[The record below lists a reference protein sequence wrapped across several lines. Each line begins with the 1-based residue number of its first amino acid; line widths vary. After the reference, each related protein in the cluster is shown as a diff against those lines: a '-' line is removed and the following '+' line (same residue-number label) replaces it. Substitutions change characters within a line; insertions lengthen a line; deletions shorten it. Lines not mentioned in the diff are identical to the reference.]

1 MNLMDDKIL
10 AKIKTLKTPCYL
22 VGGSIRDFLMYKI
35 YSHDKDI
42 TVLGAENFAK
52 KLAVEFDAT
61 FIVLDEINKI
71 FRVVLKDKIN
81 YIDVSEIVG
90 KSIEEDLT
98 RRDFTINAIAY
109 DILNE
114 KIIDVTGG
122 LEDIKKRR
130 LNLIKEENL
139 IEDPLRILRAFRFY
153 ALNGFEM
160 THDLKKC
167 LMKHRDLV
175 LSPAKERIN
184 YELMKLFGGKYAVKS
199 LLLMDELQIL
209 ELIFPF
215 VKEFKKVPPNA
226 HHHLNLFMH
235 TLETVNYIQKF
246 YEKANDEEKRHL
258 DSVDFGGFP
267 RINHLKL
274 AGFMHDIGKFSTW
287 TIDETG
293 RHRFIGHDEIGSK
306 LAEKFL
312 KEYKF
317 SKKQIEYVSLMIK
330 KHMYP
335 SSVLCAPD
343 LNDKVKMRYVRKMNE
358 NLIDNIIIAKSDR
371 LSARGVEITD
381 EIVKKNLD
389 GLNAL
394 EEFYFSHKE
403 LLKPLPVLLN
413 GNEIMEIL
421 KIPAGKELGFIIK
434 NLKEAQINGD
444 ILTKEQAVDFI
455 KRCYTN

>member
-42 TVLGAENFAK
+42 AVLGAENFAK

-130 LNLIKEENL
+130 LSLIKEENL

-153 ALNGFEM
+153 ALNSFEM
-160 THDLKKC
+160 TQDLKKC
-167 LMKHRDLV
+167 LMKHRDIV
-175 LSPAKERIN
+175 LFPAKERIN
-184 YELMKLFGGKYAVKS
+184 YELMKLFGGKYVVKS

-235 TLETVNYIQKF
+235 TIETVNFIQKF

-258 DSVDFGGFP
+258 NSVDFGGFP

-317 SKKQIEYVSLMIK
+317 SKKQIEYILLMIK

-381 EIVKKNLD
+381 EVVKKNLD

-455 KRCYTN
+455 KRCCTN

>member
-22 VGGSIRDFLMYKI
+22 VGGSVRDFLMYKI

-42 TVLGAENFAK
+42 AVLGAENFAK

-114 KIIDVTGG
+114 KFIDVTGG

-153 ALNGFEM
+153 ALSGFEM
-160 THDLKKC
+160 TQELKKC
-167 LMKHRDLV
+167 LMKHRDIV

-235 TLETVNYIQKF
+235 TIETVNFIQKF

-381 EIVKKNLD
+381 EIVNKNLD

-394 EEFYFSHKE
+394 EEFYFFHKE

-421 KIPAGKELGFIIK
+421 KIPAGKELGLIIK

-444 ILTKEQAVDFI
+444 ILTKEQAIDFI

>member
-42 TVLGAENFAK
+42 AVLGAENFAK

-153 ALNGFEM
+153 ALNSFEM
-160 THDLKKC
+160 TQDLKKC
-167 LMKHRDLV
+167 LMKHREIV
-175 LSPAKERIN
+175 LFSAKERIN

-274 AGFMHDIGKFSTW
+274 ASFMHDIGKFSTW

-317 SKKQIEYVSLMIK
+317 SKKQIEYISLMIK

-335 SSVLCAPD
+335 SSILCAPD

-381 EIVKKNLD
+381 EIVKINLD

-434 NLKEAQINGD
+434 NLREAQTNGD

-455 KRCYTN
+455 KRCCTN

>member
-42 TVLGAENFAK
+42 AVLGAENFAK

-114 KIIDVTGG
+114 KFIDVTGG

-235 TLETVNYIQKF
+235 TIETVNYIQKF
-246 YEKANDEEKRHL
+246 YEKANDEEKKHL

>member
-42 TVLGAENFAK
+42 AVLGAENSAK

-167 LMKHRDLV
+167 LIKHRDLV

-235 TLETVNYIQKF
+235 TIETVNYIQKF
-246 YEKANDEEKRHL
+246 YEKANDEEKKHL

>member
-42 TVLGAENFAK
+42 AVLGAENFAQ

-235 TLETVNYIQKF
+235 TIETVNFIQKF
-246 YEKANDEEKRHL
+246 YEKANDEEKKHL

-421 KIPAGKELGFIIK
+421 KIPAGKELGLIIK

-444 ILTKEQAVDFI
+444 ILTKEQAIDFI

>member
-22 VGGSIRDFLMYKI
+22 VGGSVRDFLMYKI

-42 TVLGAENFAK
+42 AVLGAENFAK

-90 KSIEEDLT
+90 KSIEEDLI

-153 ALNGFEM
+153 ALSGFEM
-160 THDLKKC
+160 TQELKKC
-167 LMKHRDLV
+167 LMKHRDIV

-235 TLETVNYIQKF
+235 TIETVNFIQKF
-246 YEKANDEEKRHL
+246 YEKANDEEKKHL

-317 SKKQIEYVSLMIK
+317 SKKQIEYVSSMIK

-381 EIVKKNLD
+381 EMVKKNLD

-421 KIPAGKELGFIIK
+421 KIPAGKELGLIIK

-444 ILTKEQAVDFI
+444 ILTKEQAIDFI

>member
-42 TVLGAENFAK
+42 AVLGAENSAK

-167 LMKHRDLV
+167 LIKHRDLV

-235 TLETVNYIQKF
+235 TIETVNYIQKF
-246 YEKANDEEKRHL
+246 YEKANDEEKKHL

-358 NLIDNIIIAKSDR
+358 TRIDNIIIAKSDR

>member
-42 TVLGAENFAK
+42 AVLGAENFAQ

-235 TLETVNYIQKF
+235 TIETVNFIQKF
-246 YEKANDEEKRHL
+246 YEKANDEEKKHL

-421 KIPAGKELGFIIK
+421 KIPAGKELGLIIK

>member
-42 TVLGAENFAK
+42 AVLGAENFAQ

-235 TLETVNYIQKF
+235 TIETVNFIQKF
-246 YEKANDEEKRHL
+246 YEKANDEEKKHL

-267 RINHLKL
+267 RINYLKL

-306 LAEKFL
+306 LSEKFL

-421 KIPAGKELGFIIK
+421 KIPAGKELGLIIK

-444 ILTKEQAVDFI
+444 ILTKEQAVVFI

>member
-42 TVLGAENFAK
+42 AVLGAENFAQ

-235 TLETVNYIQKF
+235 TIETVNFIQKF
-246 YEKANDEEKRHL
+246 YEKANDEEKKHL

-421 KIPAGKELGFIIK
+421 KIPAGKELGLIIK

-444 ILTKEQAVDFI
+444 ILTKEQAIDFI
-455 KRCYTN
+455 TRCYTN

>member
-22 VGGSIRDFLMYKI
+22 VGGSVRDFLMYKI

-42 TVLGAENFAK
+42 AVLGAENFAK

-153 ALNGFEM
+153 ALSGFEM
-160 THDLKKC
+160 TQELKKC
-167 LMKHRDLV
+167 LMKHRDIV

-235 TLETVNYIQKF
+235 TIETVNFIQKF

-381 EIVKKNLD
+381 EMVKKNLD

-421 KIPAGKELGFIIK
+421 KIPAGKELGLIIK

-444 ILTKEQAVDFI
+444 ILTKEQAIDFI

>member
-42 TVLGAENFAK
+42 AVLGAENFAK

-153 ALNGFEM
+153 ALSGFEM
-160 THDLKKC
+160 TQELKKC
-167 LMKHRDLV
+167 LMKHRDIV

-209 ELIFPF
+209 ELIFTF

-235 TLETVNYIQKF
+235 TIETVNFIQKF
-246 YEKANDEEKRHL
+246 YEKANDEEKKHL

-317 SKKQIEYVSLMIK
+317 SKKQIEYISLMIK

-381 EIVKKNLD
+381 EMVKKNLD

-421 KIPAGKELGFIIK
+421 KIPAGKELGLIIK

-444 ILTKEQAVDFI
+444 ILTKEQAIDFI

>member
-10 AKIKTLKTPCYL
+10 AKIKTFKIPCYL

-42 TVLGAENFAK
+42 AVFGAENYAK
-52 KLAVEFDAT
+52 KLAAEFDAT

-122 LEDIKKRR
+122 LEDIKTQR

-153 ALNGFEM
+153 ALSGFEM
-160 THDLKKC
+160 TQELKIC
-167 LMKHRDLV
+167 LTKHRDIV
-175 LSPAKERIN
+175 LFPAKERIN
-184 YELMKLFGGKYAVKS
+184 YELMKFFGGKYAVKS

-215 VKEFKKVPPNA
+215 VKELKKVPPNA

-235 TLETVNYIQKF
+235 TIETVNYIQKF
-246 YEKANDEEKRHL
+246 YEKANDEEEKHL

-306 LAEKFL
+306 FAEKFL

-371 LSARGVEITD
+371 LAARGVEITD
-381 EIVKKNLD
+381 EMVKKNLD

-421 KIPAGKELGFIIK
+421 KIPAGKGLGLIIK

-444 ILTKEQAVDFI
+444 ILTKEQAIDFI

>member
-22 VGGSIRDFLMYKI
+22 VGGSVRDFLMYKI

-42 TVLGAENFAK
+42 AVLGAENFAK

-153 ALNGFEM
+153 ALSGFEM
-160 THDLKKC
+160 TQELKKC
-167 LMKHRDLV
+167 LMKHRDIV

-235 TLETVNYIQKF
+235 TIETVNFIQKF

-274 AGFMHDIGKFSTW
+274 AGFMHDIGKFSAW

-335 SSVLCAPD
+335 SSVLCPPD

-381 EIVKKNLD
+381 EMVKKNLD

-421 KIPAGKELGFIIK
+421 KIPAGKELGLIIK

-444 ILTKEQAVDFI
+444 ILTKEQAIDFI

>member
-1 MNLMDDKIL
+1 M
-10 AKIKTLKTPCYL
+10 
-22 VGGSIRDFLMYKI
+22 
-35 YSHDKDI
+35 
-42 TVLGAENFAK
+42 
-52 KLAVEFDAT
+52 
-61 FIVLDEINKI
+61 
-71 FRVVLKDKIN
+71 
-81 YIDVSEIVG
+81 
-90 KSIEEDLT
+90 T

-235 TLETVNYIQKF
+235 TIETVNYIQKF
-246 YEKANDEEKRHL
+246 YEKANDEEKKHL

-312 KEYKF
+312 KKYKF